1 MPHSCR
7 LLPLLIIMTFTKPA
21 PAFDLSSKTVPSFKL
36 NSGHEMP
43 VVAYGTFRSEPGEVG
58 PAVIEAI
65 KAGYRHLDLAHVY
78 GNEKEIGEALKKVFE
93 EGLVKRE
100 DLFITG
106 KLWNS
111 DHDVEIVP
119 QACDHSLGNCGLD
132 YFDLY
137 LIHFPICWKH
147 TGLATPGWGKS
158 QLGNTPLIETWR
170 AMEKLVDA
178 GKCRSIGVSNYP
190 LMLMHDLTTQARIQP
205 ACNQIEVHAYY
216 SRESLVNYCLSRN
229 ICVTAHTPLGGG
241 ALNKEAWN
249 TPYLM
254 DDPVIQKVAGN
265 HKKSPAQVLLR
276 WLLQR
281 GIVVLPK
288 SMKPARM
295 AQNIDLFD
303 FSLSEEEMTEIHG
316 LDKYQS
322 YKTNPNPLAGFL
334 GGPDAFSAE
343 GTDIFD

>member
-1 MPHSCR
+1 MSY
-7 LLPLLIIMTFTKPA
+7 TKPT
-21 PAFDLSSKTVPSFKL
+21 PAFDLSASSPPCYKL
-36 NSGHEMP
+36 SSGHDMP
-43 VVAYGTFRSEPGEVG
+43 VVAYGTFRSEPNTVG

-78 GNEKEIGEALKKVFE
+78 GNEKEIGQALKQAFT

-111 DHDVEIVP
+111 DHEVNIVP
-119 QACDHSLGNCGLD
+119 QACDTSLNDLQLD

-137 LIHFPICWKH
+137 LIHFPVAWKH
-147 TGLATPGWGKS
+147 TGLDTPSWGAS
-158 QLGNTPLIETWR
+158 ELGDTPLIDTWR

-190 LMLMHDLTTQARIQP
+190 LLMIHDLTTQARIAP

-216 SRESLVNYCLSRN
+216 QRESLVNYCLSRN

-241 ALNKEAWN
+241 AANKETWQTSN
-249 TPYLM
+249 PLE
-254 DDPVIQKVAGN
+254 DPIIHTIAKN
-265 HKKSPAQVLLR
+265 HTKSPAQVLLR
-276 WLLQR
+276 FLLQR

-288 SMKPARM
+288 SVKPTRM
-295 AQNIDLFD
+295 AENLNLFD
-303 FSLSEEEMTEIHG
+303 FALTDKDMKEIAK
-316 LDKYQS
+316 LDKYVS
-322 YKTNPNPLAGFL
+322 YKTNPNPGPGFL
-334 GGPDAFSAE
+334 GAKDAFSAE

>member
-1 MPHSCR
+1 MP
-7 LLPLLIIMTFTKPA
+7 II
-21 PAFDLSSKTVPSFKL
+21 
-36 NSGHEMP
+36 
-43 VVAYGTFRSEPGEVG
+43 AYGTFRSAPGEVG

-78 GNEKEIGEALKKVFE
+78 GNDKEIGQALKQVFN

-111 DHDVEIVP
+111 DHDVDIVP
-119 QACDHSLGNCGLD
+119 KACAYSLSNLGLE

-147 TGLATPGWGKS
+147 TGLNTPSWGKS
-158 QLGNTPLIETWR
+158 ELGATPLIDTWR
-170 AMEKLVDA
+170 AMESLVEQ
-178 GKCRSIGVSNYP
+178 GVCRSIGVSNYP
-190 LMLMHDLTTQARIQP
+190 LMLMHDLVTQAKIQP

-216 SRESLVNYCLSRN
+216 QRESLVNYCLARN

-241 ALNKEAWN
+241 TANASAGWTETLIPLKDKVIVDIAEA
-249 TPYLM
+249 
-254 DDPVIQKVAGN
+254 

-276 WLLQR
+276 FLLQR
-281 GIVVLPK
+281 GILILPK
-288 SMKPARM
+288 SVKAHRM
-295 AQNIDLFD
+295 AENKDILGFA
-303 FSLSEEEMTEIHG
+303 LTEDDMKKIKT
-316 LDKYQS
+316 LDKYVS
-322 YKTNPNPLAGFL
+322 YKTNPNPLSAFL
-334 GGPDAFSAE
+334 GGKDAYCPD

>member
-1 MPHSCR
+1 MSY
-7 LLPLLIIMTFTKPA
+7 TKPA
-21 PAFDLSSKTVPSFKL
+21 PAFDLSATTTPSLKL

-58 PAVIEAI
+58 PAVLEAL

-78 GNEKEIGEALKKVFE
+78 GNESEIGEALKQAFQ

-111 DHDVEIVP
+111 DHDVDIVP
-119 QACDHSLGNCGLD
+119 KACDHSLKNLQLD

-137 LIHFPICWKH
+137 LIHFPVAWKH
-147 TGLATPGWGKS
+147 TGLATPGWGAS
-158 QLGNTPLIETWR
+158 ELGDTPLIETWR

-190 LMLMHDLTTQARIQP
+190 LLLIDDLTTQARIQP
-205 ACNQIEVHAYY
+205 ACNQIEVHAFYQ
-216 SRESLVNYCLSRN
+216 RESLVNYCLSRS

-241 ALNKEAWN
+241 AANKEAWETAN
-249 TPYLM
+249 PLE
-254 DDPVIQKVAGN
+254 DPVIGKIAKA

-276 WLLQR
+276 FLLQR
-281 GIVVLPK
+281 GICVLPK
-288 SMKPARM
+288 SVKATRM
-295 AQNIDLFD
+295 AENMNLFD
-303 FSLSEEEMTEIHG
+303 FAIADEEMKEIST
-316 LDKYQS
+316 LDKYVS
-322 YKTNPNPLAGFL
+322 YKTNPNPLGSFV
-334 GGPDAFSAE
+334 GGKDAFSPE

>member
-1 MPHSCR
+1 MSY
-7 LLPLLIIMTFTKPA
+7 TKPG
-21 PAFDLSSKTVPSFKL
+21 PSFDLSSKTVPSYKL
-36 NSGHEMP
+36 SSGHEMP
-43 VVAYGTFRSEPGEVG
+43 VVAYGTFRSAPGEVG

-78 GNEKEIGEALKKVFE
+78 GNEKEIGEALQTAFKD
-93 EGLVKRE
+93 GLVKRE

-119 QACDHSLGNCGLD
+119 QACDHSLKNLQLD

-137 LIHFPICWKH
+137 LIHFPLCWKH
-147 TGLATPGWGKS
+147 TGLATPNWGAS
-158 QLGNTPLIETWR
+158 ELGDTPLIDTWR

-190 LMLMHDLTTQARIQP
+190 MLLMHDLTTQARIQP

-216 SRESLVNYCLSRN
+216 KRESLVNYCLSRN

-241 ALNKEAWN
+241 ATNKETWKTSN
-249 TPYLM
+249 PLE
-254 DDPVIQKVAGN
+254 DEVIGKISTA
-265 HKKSPAQVLLR
+265 HSKSPAQVLLR

-288 SMKPARM
+288 SVKAHRM
-295 AQNIDLFD
+295 AENINVMD
-303 FSLSEEEMTEIHG
+303 FSLTPEEMAEIDA
-316 LDKYQS
+316 LDKYVS
-322 YKTNPNPLAGFL
+322 YKTNPNPLSGFL
-334 GGPDAFSAE
+334 GAKDAFCAE